1 MRTGLKIS
9 PKIVLVGWVVA
20 LLLSSCAFSRSALV
34 SSWKEENSGLTLI
47 FTQEGKLR
55 LLPPAPVAPALPS
68 APVEISYQFITDSSI
83 IITPASVLGFT
94 DNVAIPFTIDGDTL
108 TMQISGQNPLVLT
121 RVK

>member
-55 LLPPAPVAPALPS
+55 LLPPPPVAPALPS